1 MATLE
6 ARIKAALDLVAD
18 DVMVREFCVPFYA
31 SGAMTVRTGV
41 SRIPMFGSGIILG
54 VRAQL
59 NTAPTGG
66 TTFKVDVNK
75 NGTTIYGTQA
85 NRPIWAASANAA
97 TVGAHS
103 VTTFADGDYFTI
115 DIDAIGS
122 TVAGSDLCVG
132 LFLLRTT

>member
-1 MATLE
+1 MATQQSRLE
-6 ARIKAALDLVAD
+6 DLLDAIAGD
-18 DVMVREFCVPFYA
+18 MMVRKFVVPFYA
-31 SGAMTVRTGV
+31 SGVMTTRTGV
-41 SRIPMFGSGIILG
+41 SKIPILGGGVILG
-54 VRAQL
+54 VRAYL

-85 NRPIWAASANAA
+85 NRPIWTASANAA

-103 VTTFADGDYFTI
+103 VTTYADGDVFSI

-122 TVAGSDLCVG
+122 TVAGSDLVVA
-132 LFLLRTT
+132 LYLLGTS